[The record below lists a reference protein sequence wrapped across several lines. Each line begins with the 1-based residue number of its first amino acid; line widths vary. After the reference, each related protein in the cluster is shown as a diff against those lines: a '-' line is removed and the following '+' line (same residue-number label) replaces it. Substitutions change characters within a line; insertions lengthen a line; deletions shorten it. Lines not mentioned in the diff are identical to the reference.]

1 MPGSNVSRKK
11 TILVVEDDRIVL
23 DMLALQLKVNYDVL
37 LARDGLDAAFT
48 YESNVERVVAIVTD
62 WDMPRLNGGSLAE
75 WVHHISPRLPIIIM
89 SGNNRSGEDQDFTPG
104 AMTNFLV
111 KPFEPSQLE
120 ELLNEFLDR
129 E

>member
-1 MPGSNVSRKK
+1 MSSKK
-11 TILVVEDDRIVL
+11 TILVVEDDAIIL
-23 DMLALQLKVNYDVL
+23 DMLAMQLEGNYDVL
-37 LARDGLDAAFT
+37 VARDGLDAASV

-62 WDMPRLNGGSLAE
+62 WDMPRLDGGSLAE

-89 SGNNRSGEDQDFTPG
+89 SGNIRSEEDQDFTSSP
-104 AMTNFLV
+104 MTNFLV

-120 ELLNEFLDR
+120 ALLNEFLDR